1 MRELVF
7 LLEEDSAKAMLQSLL
22 PRLLKADTFVRYITF
37 QGKQD
42 LEKQL
47 VRKIRG
53 YQSDKVRFIVLRD
66 LDSHPDCSRLKQRLL
81 NLCIESGRVH
91 QCLVRLACKEL
102 ESFYLADLLA
112 VETALMIPGLA
123 QKQQS
128 KKFKQPDYLGS
139 PVNELKTLTKN
150 RYQKVAG
157 SRVIGMHLNLD
168 NQRSP
173 SFRHLVTA
181 IRRMENELIAE
192 AG

>member
-1 MRELVF
+1 
-7 LLEEDSAKAMLQSLL
+7 
-22 PRLLKADTFVRYITF
+22 LKADTFVRYITF

-128 KKFKQPDYLGS
+128 KKFRQPDYLGS